1 MSSQDDFVSSPVEIT
16 SSTYLR
22 VTGRNK
28 KGLIVIY
35 LLLVFFMLGWFLYLF
50 TILLIGSGSF
60 NNLDESGHLNNPR
73 DDVMD

>member
-1 MSSQDDFVSSPVEIT
+1 MSSQDDFVSSHVEIT

-35 LLLVFFMLGWFLYLF
+35 LLLVFFMLGVVFVLINNTFDWVWF
-50 TILLIGSGSF
+50 I
-60 NNLDESGHLNNPR
+60 
-73 DDVMD
+73 

>member
-1 MSSQDDFVSSPVEIT
+1 MSSQDDFVSSHVEIT

-35 LLLVFFMLGWFLYLF
+35 LLLVFFMLGWFLYLL

-60 NNLDESGHLNNPR
+60 NNFDESGHLNNPR

>member
-1 MSSQDDFVSSPVEIT
+1 MKACRNILLSFKYRRGMSSQDDFVSSHVEIT

-35 LLLVFFMLGWFLYLF
+35 LLLVFFMLGVVFVLINNTFDWVWF
-50 TILLIGSGSF
+50 I
-60 NNLDESGHLNNPR
+60 
-73 DDVMD
+73 

>member
-1 MSSQDDFVSSPVEIT
+1 MSSQDDFVSSHVEIT